1 MIAKMFPKAPLLN
14 VARKMGKWRPQDD
27 FLLIQAVMQ
36 LNDLK
41 EVHLLTHFSQKI
53 SLNEVRERWYAILYD
68 RPISK

>member
-1 MIAKMFPKAPLLN
+1 
-14 VARKMGKWRPQDD
+14 MGKWRPQDD

-41 EVHLLTHFSQKI
+41 EVHLLTHFSQKL
-53 SLNEVRERWYAILYD
+53 SLTEVRERWYAILYD